1 MIVECDPNSTQLFFI
16 SFDYYCCLHNRFIQR
31 FVWRVER
38 KCGKRNEMELKS
50 KTSKRL
56 FDHVLLSVFSTLG
69 RCLACL
75 HFLPLVAPL
84 PSSFLICEVNWHV
97 FIRHH
102 VIKSNLRHPHTLAG
116 RVNRKNAS
124 LKCLISYNYLIIS
137 RECFHPMINNFFV
150 LERVSILRLASQPPV
165 DVNYAAISNHEQL
178 WIKSVEQL
186 LFRFIES
193 HINYSDNPHGN

>member
-1 MIVECDPNSTQLFFI
+1 MRPQQHSVIFHIIWLLLLFAQSLHSAFCVEGWKKMWKAKWNGIKVENIEAFVRSRVVVGFFHPR
-16 SFDYYCCLHNRFIQR
+16 SLP
-31 FVWRVER
+31 
-38 KCGKRNEMELKS
+38 GL
-50 KTSKRL
+50 
-56 FDHVLLSVFSTLG
+56 
-69 RCLACL
+69 CL

-193 HINYSDNPHGN
+193 HINYSNNPHGN